1 MKEITTTQLRNAIK
15 NNTLTVPK
23 EDEDTLNAL
32 IILDYIND
40 DMKNYVHHTALHG
53 NDDKISASIALRMLS
68 DENFMRIIY
77 KAVIVFE
84 ERKHKELDKA
94 LSSTI
99 DCIDNAIKEMEKVT
113 NMFSKRPRGRES
125 KNR

>member
-15 NNTLTVPK
+15 NKTLTVSK
-23 EDEDTLNAL
+23 EDEDTLQTL
-32 IILDYIND
+32 IILDNINK
-40 DMKNYVHHTALHG
+40 DMKKCVHYTALHG

-99 DCIDNAIKEMEKVT
+99 DCIGNAIKEMEKVT
-113 NMFSKRPRGRES
+113 NMFSKRPRGRKS
-125 KNR
+125 TNR

>member
-1 MKEITTTQLRNAIK
+1 MKEITTTQLRNAIR

-32 IILDYIND
+32 ILLDYIND
-40 DMKNYVHHTALHG
+40 DMKNCVHHTALHG

-68 DENFMRIIY
+68 DKNFMSIIY

-99 DCIDNAIKEMEKVT
+99 DCIGNAIKEMEKVT
-113 NMFSKRPRGRES
+113 SMISKKPRGRKS
-125 KNR
+125 KNC

>member
-15 NNTLTVPK
+15 NNTLTVSK

-40 DMKNYVHHTALHG
+40 DMKNCVHHTALHG

-68 DENFMRIIY
+68 DKNFMSIIY

-99 DCIDNAIKEMEKVT
+99 DCIGNAIKEMEKVT
-113 NMFSKRPRGRES
+113 NMFSKRPRGRKS
-125 KNR
+125 TNR